1 MLRELMEDLEF
12 VERKIERM
20 QQAIVP
26 QPSLEQVAR
35 LCTIPGVDVVTAWT
49 ILAELGS
56 EMRVFSSPKHAAR
69 WAGLCPGVRFPPDS
83 AKEISG
89 DKPTYRS

>member
-49 ILAELGS
+49 ILA
-56 EMRVFSSPKHAAR
+56 
-69 WAGLCPGVRFPPDS
+69 
-83 AKEISG
+83 
-89 DKPTYRS
+89 